1 MSESL
6 KYKVTMAGLS
16 LLLFACQALPPLPQ
30 TPVPL
35 PDHIGSTLF
44 LPTPNAR
51 ERDVLKE
58 TAKYYSLFSRIP
70 AAYSTGFENLNLP
83 MTPEQQYLLFRAF
96 NANDMAAMGSAQAHI
111 EQALK
116 EGRAYGIALCSDS
129 RCPAPFNVPQ
139 AKTFADQFSGIVQQ
153 GDPIDSFL
161 STDKK
166 GYNLIESRRV
176 GAQPTIFDKR
186 VKASIFAPHAQT
198 CLPGVEKCGFNDAIS
213 VFLGPGGE
221 ETLRNHHVPE
231 GVITEIKTMISE
243 FDQPG
248 KARSWAEK
256 GATMQA
262 AFNDHPVLFG
272 VVGHADNSFE
282 PLGIAFP
289 SGRIVYDVRGYDDLV
304 AIAKFMHDPHPEL
317 SSLTTQKPGVIA
329 WVFSRDKT
337 VNAMY
342 GEMAK
347 EKGVLFPST
356 LTDFTPG
363 KKLTLEEIKKVA
375 NGGAYA
381 TGHLE
386 NEGVLTLVADS
397 LEDMAKIDAEL
408 NLNRKAYGLDTFF
421 SKNGVIIKLIPDRS
435 GKFKMMAIETGETFG
450 KGGSIVYELA
460 AEGKGVKN
468 AGITEDVVSYLIRLA
483 EVKKNAGY
491 LSPLQFDFAV
501 NTLKAA
507 KYTTKA
513 GLWVLD
519 FIGTYYIIKDGSYF
533 LNDEIFRRG
542 ILTGYQMEKTVVYGN
557 KYENINA
564 TSITIKRKELVKEH
578 AQALNRII
586 DNKDP
591 RWKDR
596 TGKILSVNLSKQPI
610 ADGALFSGDDQ
621 EIFFL
626 STDTPINGIK
636 QNGKFTDIIHELFDT
651 TTENKIEKQTI
662 ALVDPDGQSIRSDVP
677 DIKIVTSI
685 NSSHPNVINY
695 WLMTVD
701 PLTDSFKFTYLQ
713 SVEVNP
719 EQFKLTLESLA
730 KQGAK

>member
-1 MSESL
+1 MSENL
-6 KYKVTMAGLS
+6 KHKVTMAGLS
-16 LLLFACQALPPLPQ
+16 FLLFACQALPPLPQ

-35 PDHIGSTLF
+35 PDRTGSTLF

-51 ERDVLKE
+51 ERDILKE

-96 NANDMAAMGSAQAHI
+96 NANDVAAMGSTQAQI
-111 EQALK
+111 EQALN

-139 AKTFADQFSGIVQQ
+139 AKTFADQFTGIVQQ
-153 GDPIDSFL
+153 GDSIDNFL
-161 STDKK
+161 TTDKK
-166 GYNLIESRRV
+166 GYNLIESRTV
-176 GAQPTIFDKR
+176 GAQPTIFPKGT
-186 VKASIFAPHAQT
+186 KASIFAPHAQT

-231 GVITEIKTMISE
+231 GVIAEIKTMISE

-256 GATMQA
+256 GAAIQA
-262 AFNDHPVLFG
+262 KLNNHPVMFG

-282 PLGIAFP
+282 IGGMAFP
-289 SGRIVYDVRGYDDLV
+289 SGRIVYDVHGYDDLA

-317 SSLTTQKPGVIA
+317 SSLTTQKPGVIT

-337 VNAMY
+337 VNTMY

-347 EKGVLFPST
+347 EKGVLFAST

-375 NGGAYA
+375 NGGSYA

-397 LEDMAKIDAEL
+397 LDDMVKIDAEL

-421 SKNGVIIKLIPDRS
+421 SKNGVIIKLVPDRS

-460 AEGKGVKN
+460 AGGKGVKN

-533 LNDEIFRRG
+533 LNDEIFRKG
-542 ILTGYQMEKTVVYGN
+542 ILTGFQMEKTVT
-557 KYENINA
+557 YENKKAKTI
-564 TSITIKRKELVKEH
+564 SIKRTELVKEH
-578 AQALNRII
+578 ANAMRQII
-586 DNKDP
+586 SNKDP
-591 RWKDR
+591 RWNNR
-596 TGKILSVNLSKQPI
+596 IGKVLSVNLTTYPVGP
-610 ADGALFSGDDQ
+610 DALFTIDNQ

-626 STDTPINGIK
+626 YTDSPISGVK
-636 QNGKFTDIIHELFDT
+636 QNGKFTDIIHEPFDIT
-651 TTENKIEKQTI
+651 TDYKIEKQTI
-662 ALVDPDGQSIRSDVP
+662 ALVDPDGQSMRSDVP
-677 DIKIVTSI
+677 DLKIVTSI
-685 NSSHPNVINY
+685 NSNQPNVINY
-695 WLMTVD
+695 WIMTVD
-701 PLTDSFKFTYLQ
+701 PLTDSFMFTFLQ

-719 EQFKLTLESLA
+719 EQFKQTLESLV